1 MTVMRVFPLALHLV
15 RWKLTVVQLYW
26 FKLCPKTMPF
36 VPRQFV
42 YFGSTTCKSFLFV
55 GFARLFLPPVLA
67 RQPANHQNTA
77 SSSAQRMAAMPLC
90 LIMNVVVLK
99 QDRDYGRETKCCKQK
114 NIRSPVYHNADHTE
128 LLRGGLSASPAFSLV
143 PSVAPVGWPSRRGTA
158 PSLDRPR
165 ATGLR
170 SSLAFLRRR

>member
-1 MTVMRVFPLALHLV
+1 MRVFPLALHLV

-90 LIMNVVVLK
+90 LIMNVGVLK

-114 NIRSPVYHNADHTE
+114 ISVLLSTTTLITLSCFEGACLPRQPSHWFPRLRLWAGPAVEE
-128 LLRGGLSASPAFSLV
+128 LPPHWIV
-143 PSVAPVGWPSRRGTA
+143 PEQQG
-158 PSLDRPR
+158 
-165 ATGLR
+165 
-170 SSLAFLRRR
+170 